1 MFGQT
6 RVRGRE
12 STSASTDG
20 PPVKKRAVYR
30 KTVEK
35 WVVENDRELN
45 TFVWLK
51 FDMANCNHVSLL
63 WCAVFSQFRKKPA
76 GMCNFHPAFIEGMTC
91 VQTTAFKEHAATDMH
106 ARAMALFK
114 KHHASSM
121 CKYVPIAT
129 ALLLLL
135 LLCVY

>member
-1 MFGQT
+1 MSGQT

-20 PPVKKRAVYR
+20 PPAKKHAVYR

-35 WVVENDRELN
+35 WVVENDHELN

-51 FDMANCNHVSLL
+51 FDMADRDHVSLL
-63 WCAVFSQFRKKPA
+63 QCAVFSQFKEKLA
-76 GMCNFHPAFIEGMTC
+76 GMRNFHPAFIEGTTC
-91 VQTTAFKEHAATDMH
+91 VRTTAFKEHAATNMH
-106 ARAMALFK
+106 VRATALFK
-114 KHHASSM
+114 KQHASSM
-121 CKYVPIAT
+121 CEYAPIAT
-129 ALLLLL
+129 TLLLLL